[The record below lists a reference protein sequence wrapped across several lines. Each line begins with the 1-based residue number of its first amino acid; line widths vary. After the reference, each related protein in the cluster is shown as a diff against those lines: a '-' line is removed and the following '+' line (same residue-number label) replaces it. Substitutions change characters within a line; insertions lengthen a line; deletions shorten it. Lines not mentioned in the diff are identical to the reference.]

1 MNFTHW
7 SAVSIVDFKQVIFD
21 FEGVRLN
28 LDQNLYIQ
36 WQGHIKI
43 YASNGCIFVLYKVY
57 IIQCRLFSLCTYMW
71 PFFNPD
77 WYPGPL
83 QLLLPF
89 SIVARFSILNVCGGP
104 DYTFM
109 FYVKLLRKRYLFA
122 RTFSIVWWE
131 ILKQKGILLPN
142 ESKWIQII
150 SLLFTNWCRSICFD
164 TYIPNVLFNFKVHG
178 AIMNGVRLISV
189 QIINMA
195 CLGFWESNGEIILE
209 IHQNFRKMYIF
220 LYLPNKGLFKIH
232 FGNILISYKI

>member
-7 SAVSIVDFKQVIFD
+7 SAVSIVGFKQVIFD
-21 FEGVRLN
+21 FDGVRLN

-142 ESKWIQII
+142 ESKWIQIKSS
-150 SLLFTNWCRSICFD
+150 SLCIVDFERKNMFDRKWLQLLQLVVSI
-164 TYIPNVLFNFKVHG
+164 T
-178 AIMNGVRLISV
+178 LIV
-189 QIINMA
+189 
-195 CLGFWESNGEIILE
+195 
-209 IHQNFRKMYIF
+209 YIF
-220 LYLPNKGLFKIH
+220 LNFKI
-232 FGNILISYKI
+232 